1 MSLLSPR
8 PSERVRKGLER
19 HKRAKPAVRKP
30 RERLNRRGSLETR
43 TGGGPKRSWLI
54 ALVLGCA
61 TLATLD
67 QTPVLEPARTVV
79 GEVLSPLE
87 TGASMLARPFTG
99 IPEWFDTRDTLRDRI
114 AKVEARNSTLRRQ
127 LDVTDYG
134 RNKLAE
140 YESITRA
147 ADDLGYALVPARVT
161 AHGPAQTFNR
171 TVTIDAGSA
180 AGIRSD
186 MSVVT
191 GEGLVGRVLRVTKTS
206 ATVLLIVDAASVVGG
221 RAGGTD
227 GTKESGRKSGQVGMV
242 RGSGVVAGRSD
253 AGLLSLDLV
262 DQTAAP
268 LKGETV
274 ITWGDGRAAPYVSGL
289 PIGEV
294 TDTFA
299 SVRDS
304 SRTVRIKP
312 YVDFGSLD
320 VVGVVVPSGTES
332 DRAVFTPS
340 GELR

>member
-8 PSERVRKGLER
+8 PSERLRKGLEER
-19 HKRAKPAVRKP
+19 KGPKPVMRTP

-43 TGGGPKRSWLI
+43 TGRGPKGSWLI

-87 TGASMLARPFTG
+87 TGAATMARPFTG
-99 IPEWFDTRDTLRDRI
+99 IPQWFESRDELRDRI
-114 AKVEARNSTLRRQ
+114 TKVEAENSTLRRQ
-127 LDVTDYG
+127 LKVTDYG
-134 RNKLAE
+134 REKLAE

-191 GEGLVGRVLRVTKTS
+191 GDGLVGRVLRVTRTS

-221 RAGGTD
+221 RVGGSD
-227 GTKESGRKSGQVGMV
+227 DSGKKSGQVGMV

-253 AGLLSLDLV
+253 AGLLALDLV
-262 DQTAAP
+262 DRTVAP

-320 VVGVVVPSGTES
+320 VVGVVVPSGTQS
-332 DRAVFTPS
+332 DRAVLTPQ

>member
-1 MSLLSPR
+1 M
-8 PSERVRKGLER
+8 
-19 HKRAKPAVRKP
+19 
-30 RERLNRRGSLETR
+30 
-43 TGGGPKRSWLI
+43 
-54 ALVLGCA
+54 
-61 TLATLD
+61 
-67 QTPVLEPARTVV
+67 
-79 GEVLSPLE
+79 
-87 TGASMLARPFTG
+87 
-99 IPEWFDTRDTLRDRI
+99 
-114 AKVEARNSTLRRQ
+114 
-127 LDVTDYG
+127 
-134 RNKLAE
+134 
-140 YESITRA
+140 
-147 ADDLGYALVPARVT
+147 
-161 AHGPAQTFNR
+161 
-171 TVTIDAGSA
+171 
-180 AGIRSD
+180 
-186 MSVVT
+186 T

>member
-8 PSERVRKGLER
+8 PSERLRKGLEQR
-19 HKRAKPAVRKP
+19 KSPKPMVRTP
-30 RERLNRRGSLETR
+30 RERLNRRGSLETKAG
-43 TGGGPKRSWLI
+43 GGGPKRSWLI
-54 ALVLGCA
+54 ALILCCA

-67 QTPVLEPARTVV
+67 QTPVLEPARAAV
-79 GEVLSPLE
+79 GEVISPLE
-87 TGASMLARPFTG
+87 TGAAMVARPFTD
-99 IPEWFDTRDTLRDRI
+99 IPEWFDTRDDLRDRV
-114 AKVEARNSTLRRQ
+114 AKLEAENSALRRQ
-127 LDVTDYG
+127 VEVTDYG
-134 RNKLAE
+134 RAKLAE

-161 AHGPAQTFNR
+161 AYGPAQTFNR

-191 GEGLVGRVLRVTKTS
+191 GDGLVGRVLRVTKTS

-221 RAGGTD
+221 RVGGAD
-227 GTKESGRKSGQVGMV
+227 RSGKKSGQVGMV
-242 RGSGVVAGRSD
+242 RGSGVIAG
-253 AGLLSLDLV
+253 AGLLTLDLV
-262 DQTAAP
+262 DQSTAP
-268 LKGETV
+268 LKGDTV

-294 TDTFA
+294 TDTTE

-304 SRTVRIKP
+304 SQTVRIKP

-320 VVGVVVPSGTES
+320 VVGVVVPNDTMS
-332 DRAVFTPS
+332 DRAVVTPE

>member
-1 MSLLSPR
+1 VSLLSPR
-8 PSERVRKGLER
+8 PSERLREGLEQRKGL
-19 HKRAKPAVRKP
+19 KPRARTP
-30 RERLNRRGSLETR
+30 RERLNRRGSLETSAG
-43 TGGGPKRSWLI
+43 GGGPKRSWLI
-54 ALVLGCA
+54 ALVLCCA

-67 QTPVLEPARTVV
+67 QTPALEPARTAV

-87 TGASMLARPFTG
+87 TGAAMVARPFTG
-99 IPEWFDTRDTLRDRI
+99 IPGWFDTRDELRNRI
-114 AKVEARNSTLRRQ
+114 AKLEAENSTLRRQ
-127 LDVTDYG
+127 VEVTDYG
-134 RNKLAE
+134 RAKLAE

-147 ADDLGYALVPARVT
+147 AEDLGYALVPARVT
-161 AHGPAQTFNR
+161 AYGPAQTFNR

-191 GEGLVGRVLRVTKTS
+191 GDGLVGRVLRVTKTS

-221 RAGGTD
+221 RVGGAD
-227 GTKESGRKSGQVGMV
+227 RSGRKSGQVGMV
-242 RGSGVVAGRSD
+242 RGSGTVAGRSD
-253 AGLLSLDLV
+253 VGQLTLDLV

-320 VVGVVVPSGTES
+320 VVGVVVPGDTMS
-332 DRAVFTPS
+332 DRAVVTPE

>member
-8 PSERVRKGLER
+8 PSERLRKGLEQR
-19 HKRAKPAVRKP
+19 KGPKPMVRTP
-30 RERLNRRGSLETR
+30 RERLNRRGSLETKAG
-43 TGGGPKRSWLI
+43 GGGPKRSWLI
-54 ALVLGCA
+54 ALILCCA

-67 QTPVLEPARTVV
+67 QTPALEPARAAV
-79 GEVLSPLE
+79 GEVMSPLE
-87 TGASMLARPFTG
+87 TGAAMVARPFTD
-99 IPEWFDTRDTLRDRI
+99 IPEWFDTRDDLRDRV
-114 AKVEARNSTLRRQ
+114 AKLEAENSTLRRQ
-127 LDVTDYG
+127 VEVTDYG
-134 RNKLAE
+134 RAKLAE

-147 ADDLGYALVPARVT
+147 AEDLGYALVPARVT
-161 AHGPAQTFNR
+161 AYGPAQTFNR

-191 GEGLVGRVLRVTKTS
+191 GDGLVGRVLRVTKTS

-221 RAGGTD
+221 RVGGAD
-227 GTKESGRKSGQVGMV
+227 RSGKKSGQVGMV
-242 RGSGVVAGRSD
+242 RGSGVVAGS
-253 AGLLSLDLV
+253 GLLTLDLV
-262 DQTAAP
+262 DQSITP
-268 LKGETV
+268 LKGDTV

-294 TDTFA
+294 TDSFE

-304 SRTVRIKP
+304 SQTVRIKP

-320 VVGVVVPSGTES
+320 VVGVVVPGDTMS
-332 DRAVFTPS
+332 DRAVVTPE

>member
-8 PSERVRKGLER
+8 PSERLRKGLEQR
-19 HKRAKPAVRKP
+19 KGPKPMVRKP
-30 RERLNRRGSLETR
+30 RERLNRRGSLETKAG
-43 TGGGPKRSWLI
+43 GGGPKRSWLI
-54 ALVLGCA
+54 ALILCCA

-67 QTPVLEPARTVV
+67 QTPVLEPARAAV
-79 GEVLSPLE
+79 GEVMSPLE
-87 TGASMLARPFTG
+87 TGAALVGRPFTD
-99 IPEWFDTRDTLRDRI
+99 IPEWFDTRDELRDRV
-114 AKVEARNSTLRRQ
+114 AKLEAENSTLRRQ
-127 LDVTDYG
+127 VEVTDYG
-134 RNKLAE
+134 RAKLAE

-147 ADDLGYALVPARVT
+147 AEDLGYAMVPARVT
-161 AHGPAQTFNR
+161 AYGPAQTFNR

-191 GEGLVGRVLRVTKTS
+191 GDGLVGRVLRVTKTS

-221 RAGGTD
+221 RVGGED
-227 GTKESGRKSGQVGMV
+227 RSGKKSGQVGMV
-242 RGSGVVAGRSD
+242 RGSGAVASGAN
-253 AGLLSLDLV
+253 AGLLTLDLV
-262 DQTAAP
+262 DRSTTP
-268 LKGETV
+268 LKGDTV

-294 TDTFA
+294 TDSFE

-304 SRTVRIKP
+304 SQTVRIKP

-320 VVGVVVPSGTES
+320 VVGVVVPNDTMS
-332 DRAVFTPS
+332 DRAVITPE

>member
-8 PSERVRKGLER
+8 PSERLRKGLEQR
-19 HKRAKPAVRKP
+19 KGPKPKVRTP
-30 RERLNRRGSLETR
+30 RERLNRRGSLETKPG
-43 TGGGPKRSWLI
+43 GGGPKRTWLI
-54 ALVLGCA
+54 ALILCCA

-67 QTPVLEPARTVV
+67 QTPVLEPARAAV
-79 GEVLSPLE
+79 GEVISPLE
-87 TGASMLARPFTG
+87 TGAALVARPFTD
-99 IPEWFDTRDTLRDRI
+99 IPEWFDTRDDLRDRV
-114 AKVEARNSTLRRQ
+114 AKLEAENSTLRRQ
-127 LDVTDYG
+127 VEVTDYG
-134 RNKLAE
+134 RAKLAE

-147 ADDLGYALVPARVT
+147 AEDLGYSMVPARVT
-161 AHGPAQTFNR
+161 AYGPAQTFRR

-191 GEGLVGRVLRVTKTS
+191 GDGLVGRVLRVTKTS

-221 RAGGTD
+221 RVGGED
-227 GTKESGRKSGQVGMV
+227 RSGKKSGQVGMV
-242 RGSGVVAGRSD
+242 RGSGVVAGS
-253 AGLLSLDLV
+253 GLLTLDLV
-262 DQTAAP
+262 DRSTAP
-268 LKGETV
+268 LKGDTV

-294 TDTFA
+294 TDSFE

-304 SRTVRIKP
+304 SQTARIKP

-320 VVGVVVPSGTES
+320 VVGVVVPGGTMS
-332 DRAVFTPS
+332 DRAVITPE